1 LSGLSYPPIFGGR
14 GRKGASPAS
23 VSTGGNRE
31 GRDGAYVLLF
41 VVNFLTALG
50 FSLLDPFL
58 AIYAAGHGATGLSTA
73 LIFTGYSLSK
83 ALLSPLAG
91 FWSQAASKR
100 LVIAVGLVLYGM
112 AALCLLFQ
120 PSIPI
125 LIGLRVVQGAAVAF
139 IRPVSLAFVG
149 DLVPVRRE
157 GALMGKFELSFYGAI
172 AVGPAL
178 GGAVKDAAGFAGV
191 FAVFFAVAA
200 ASLLAVALFWRNLSA
215 SDDPPAEDREPPAR
229 VWRSRE
235 FLAINGY
242 IFTRIFGISVC
253 AVFLPIFMTGSL
265 RLSGAETGLVMASGA
280 AVTVLL
286 LVPMGRAA
294 DRIDRR
300 LLIAAGGAACGL
312 LTILLAFAPGFLSI
326 LAVAAAIGFFSV
338 VTIPPTFALLVNLGR
353 RYGTGVTMGIFN
365 GVINAAFIVAP
376 LAGGLIADQ
385 GGLWMV
391 FPAAGIFGLAGTCFF
406 LVLCKARDNEASAD

>member
-1 LSGLSYPPIFGGR
+1 LNGLSLPPIFDGR
-14 GRKGASPAS
+14 TGSSPAS
-23 VSTGGNRE
+23 ARNGGGGE
-31 GRDGAYVLLF
+31 GRDGAYALLF
-41 VVNFLTALG
+41 TVNFLTTLG

-58 AIYAAGHGATGLSTA
+58 AIYAGGLGATGLSTA

-100 LVIAVGLVLYGM
+100 LVIAVGLVLYGV

-120 PSIPI
+120 PALPL
-125 LIGLRVVQGAAVAF
+125 LIALRVVQGAAVAF

-172 AVGPAL
+172 AIGPAL
-178 GGAVKDAAGFAGV
+178 GGAVKDAAGFPGL
-191 FAVFFAVAA
+191 FAVYFAVAT
-200 ASLLAVALFWRNLSA
+200 ASLIAVAFFWKRLSA
-215 SDDPPAEDREPPAR
+215 PDDLPATRREPSWH
-229 VWRSRE
+229 VWKSRDL
-235 FLAINGY
+235 LAINGY

-253 AVFLPIFMTGSL
+253 AVFLPVFMTGSL
-265 RLSGAETGLVMASGA
+265 RLSGAEVGLVMASGA
-280 AVTVLL
+280 AVTVML
-286 LVPMGRAA
+286 LVPMGWAA

-300 LLIAAGGAACGL
+300 LLIAVGSAACAL
-312 LTILLAFAPGFLSI
+312 LTFLLPFAPGFLSV
-326 LAVAAAIGFFSV
+326 LAIAAAIGFFSV
-338 VTIPPTFALLVNLGR
+338 VTIPSTFALLVKLGR

-365 GVINAAFIVAP
+365 GAINAAFIVAP
-376 LAGGLIADQ
+376 LAGGLIADH

-391 FPAAGIFGLAGTCFF
+391 FPAAGIFGLAGTCIF
-406 LVLCKARDNEASAD
+406 LVLCRSRCGDGSAD